1 MRQRKLIS
9 IDPAA
14 VMRAGAIRVVLSVQT
29 PRRRRADVPRRQVLS
44 KPNQKGIR
52 DAANQ

>member
-14 VMRAGAIRVVLSVQT
+14 VMHVGAIRVVVDVRT
-29 PRRRRADVPRRQVLS
+29 PRRRCVAAGRRQVLS
-44 KPNQKGIR
+44 NPKQKGTR

>member
-14 VMRAGAIRVVLSVQT
+14 VMRAGAIRVALSVGKR
-29 PRRRRADVPRRQVLS
+29 RRRRATVPRPHALS
-44 KPNQKGIR
+44 SPKQKGIQ